1 MISASSTITP
11 TFKIESANNDY
22 WRFSMTATDTG
33 NNTSLEFSIYGTLSS
48 DGTSVSPGAG
58 SLRTIWGAQL
68 VKGDQTK
75 NYLPTTDRVNLPR
88 LNYPVYGDCPSL
100 LVEPQITNLI
110 TYSQNFTQWNTASTT
125 LTANQIT
132 SPDGTTTGSLVQ
144 STGTGT
150 SLIEPSGLSLTIG
163 VTYTYSVFVKKG
175 NNQWIRLAHISSSVT
190 GCWFDLDNG
199 SIGTVNSENATI
211 EEYKNGWY
219 RITNTF
225 VATSTATGNSAFIG
239 ICDNNGST
247 NAGVIGQNVYIYGAQ
262 LEVGSYA
269 TSLIHT
275 SGSTVTRNED
285 KALYAGLGTTDTF
298 NDDEGVLFIET
309 EIN

>member
-1 MISASSTITP
+1 MI
-11 TFKIESANNDY
+11 Y
-22 WRFSMTATDTG
+22 
-33 NNTSLEFSIYGTLSS
+33 
-48 DGTSVSPGAG
+48 V
-58 SLRTIWGAQL
+58 WGAQV
-68 VKGDQTK
+68 VKGDQPK
-75 NYLPTTDRVNLPR
+75 EYLKTTDRLDIPR
-88 LNYPVYGDCPSL
+88 IDYTNGEPSIL
-100 LVEPQITNLI
+100 LEPSRTNLV
-110 TYSQNFTQWNTASTT
+110 TYSQDFTQWNKASTS

-175 NNQWIRLAHISSSVT
+175 NNQWIRLGHISSSVT

-199 SIGTVNSENATI
+199 VLGTVNSTSATI
-211 EEYKNGWY
+211 DKYPNGWY

-262 LEVGSYA
+262 VEVGSYA

-275 SGSTVTRNED
+275 SGS
-285 KALYAGLGTTDTF
+285 
-298 NDDEGVLFIET
+298 
-309 EIN
+309 